1 MQIMELEGIGSA
13 YGEKL
18 AAAGVKT
25 IEELL
30 SKGSSSDGRATLAS
44 TTGISEKII
53 RDLVNAADLMRI
65 NGVGPQF
72 AEMLEA
78 AGVDSVPELAQR
90 NAVNLARQ
98 IAETNAAKNLANRT
112 PSESEIERWI
122 EEAKGLP
129 RIVTH

>member
-1 MQIMELEGIGSA
+1 MQIIELEGIGLA

-18 AAAGVKT
+18 ASAGVKT
-25 IEELL
+25 VEELL
-30 SKGSSSDGRATLAS
+30 SKGASSDGRESLAS

-90 NAVNLARQ
+90 NAANLAKQ
-98 IAETNAAKNLANRT
+98 MMETNAAKNLANRM
-112 PSESEIERWI
+112 PAESEIERWI
-122 EEAKGLP
+122 MEAKSLP